1 MYRTDKHILI
11 TGLNSYIGRSFQE
24 YICNFSIESNNIRLS
39 TETISVRCEE
49 WRKKDFSK
57 YDVILHVAAIVH
69 NKEKPRLET
78 IYKKVNTDLT
88 LELAEKAKLEGVK
101 QFIYISSMSVYGK
114 RSGIIDRDT
123 VPEPDTNY
131 GKSKLKAEE
140 GLIEMEDE
148 SFRIAIVRPPM
159 VYGKGCKGNYARL
172 SKIAN
177 VCTCFPYVKNQ
188 RSMIYIDNLCEFL
201 KLVIIEDMDGLFHPQ
216 NEEYVCTSDMFSL
229 IAKSKGKNVHLFH
242 CITTLILSLRKRSS
256 LIDKVFGDLIYDKDM
271 SIISEKSY
279 CVEGFTNSI
288 LKAEGKL

>member
-1 MYRTDKHILI
+1 M
-11 TGLNSYIGRSFQE
+11 E
-24 YICNFSIESNNIRLS
+24 
-39 TETISVRCEE
+39 
-49 WRKKDFSK
+49 KKDFSK

-159 VYGKGCKGNYARL
+159 VYGKGVKEIMQDYPKL
-172 SKIAN
+172 LM
-177 VCTCFPYVKNQ
+177 YVH
-188 RSMIYIDNLCEFL
+188 
-201 KLVIIEDMDGLFHPQ
+201 V
-216 NEEYVCTSDMFSL
+216 SL
-229 IAKSKGKNVHLFH
+229 
-242 CITTLILSLRKRSS
+242 
-256 LIDKVFGDLIYDKDM
+256 M
-271 SIISEKSY
+271 
-279 CVEGFTNSI
+279 
-288 LKAEGKL
+288 